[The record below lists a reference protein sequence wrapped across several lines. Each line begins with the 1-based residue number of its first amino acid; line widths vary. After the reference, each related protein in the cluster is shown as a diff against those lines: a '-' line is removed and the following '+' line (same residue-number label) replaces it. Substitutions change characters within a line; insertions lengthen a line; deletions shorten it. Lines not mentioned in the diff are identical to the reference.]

1 MAPGMHSRKRH
12 LPKRLVLTGA
22 TLTLA
27 VGSLGGVIANFTDS
41 QAAGPTP
48 ISTGQVHLVLGTP
61 AGDHG
66 SLTVG
71 PVTNLAEGDTVSRV
85 VQLTNNTSVG
95 AAGSTGLAATLGLT
109 LQTSVAG
116 ANAGSDFVTDTTN
129 GLHVNVQACTVAP
142 TETGGTTG
150 PWTYTCSSGFTT
162 VVNNVPLKTL
172 DTTVQDI
179 TASAPI
185 QGASVYYVVMVTVP
199 STYADSFAYNGG
211 VCSTGGTPGV
221 TEQLQNCAL
230 SVTYNFT
237 ATQRAGAAR

>member
-1 MAPGMHSRKRH
+1 MARGRHSRKRQF
-12 LPKRLVLTGA
+12 PRRVVLTAA
-22 TLTLA
+22 TVTLA
-27 VGSLGGVIANFTDS
+27 VSSIGGVVANFTDS

-48 ISTGQVHLVLGTP
+48 ISTGQVHIVLGTP

-95 AAGSTGLAATLGLT
+95 AAGTTGLASTLGLT
-109 LQTSVAG
+109 LQTAVAG
-116 ANAGSDFVTDTTN
+116 TNAASDIVTDTTN
-129 GLHVNVQACTVAP
+129 GLHVTLQSCPVAP

-172 DTTVQDI
+172 DTTIQDI

-185 QGASVYYVVMVTVP
+185 QGASVYYVVTVAVP
-199 STYADSFAYNGG
+199 STYADSFGFNGG
-211 VCSTGGTPGV
+211 ICSTGGTPGV
-221 TEQLQNCAL
+221 TEQLQNCSL

-237 ATQRAGAAR
+237 ATQRSGAAR